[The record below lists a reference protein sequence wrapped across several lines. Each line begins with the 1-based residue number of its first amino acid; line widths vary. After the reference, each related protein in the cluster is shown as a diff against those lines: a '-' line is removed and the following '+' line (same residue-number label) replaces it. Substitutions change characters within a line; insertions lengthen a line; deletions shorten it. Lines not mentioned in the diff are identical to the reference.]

1 MGDFIL
7 GSPSAEHRKYG
18 MGVVGNMFRRRFKR
32 RRRDRT
38 PQTHLDDFTDSRPYF
53 TYWVT
58 TVQVVVFLAAV
69 LTYGFGPFGVGLA
82 RSTGLV
88 LTEWLTLEQVD
99 VREPANFWVGPSAKD
114 LIHLGAKFT
123 PCMRRDRL
131 IVGKIS
137 REAQREAAEA
147 GCCVKND
154 RSGCVTTSRRKCSKL
169 LSVFHK
175 WSADAPGPDQR
186 TSGPVCGQDPRYC
199 RTGAATWP
207 DDIAAWPI
215 CHSRIDGADTG
226 MPLPEHMSCEA
237 TARPC
242 CVGIHG
248 RCELRSEEF
257 CSWVKGS
264 YHPEATLC
272 SQVSCMGD
280 VCGMLPFA
288 DLRRPDQ
295 FYRLWT
301 SLFLNAGVVHL
312 SIVVFIQLYLMRD
325 LEKLLGCL
333 RLGLIYFGSGIVG
346 NLASAVFIPY
356 RAEVGASGA
365 LFGVL
370 ATFVVEVVKTWEI
383 LGSPWL
389 ALGQLLAVM
398 GVLLLLGLV
407 PWVDNYAHAFGFVTG
422 LLLAYAILPELR
434 KFPDGHGEDV
444 AAKVSRGKRAAA
456 VVAAIVIFCTLFTVF
471 YTFAFDCAFCKLLS
485 CLPIFDDFCAEQN
498 IDFQI
503 QPHDFRF

>member
-1 MGDFIL
+1 
-7 GSPSAEHRKYG
+7 

-32 RRRDRT
+32 RRRDRSQ
-38 PQTHLDDFTDSRPYF
+38 QTHLDDFTDSRPFF
-53 TYWVT
+53 TYWIT
-58 TVQVVVFLAAV
+58 TVQVVIFLVAV

-131 IVGKIS
+131 IVSKIS
-137 REAQREAAEA
+137 REMKRESAEA

-154 RSGCVTTSRRKCSKL
+154 RSGCVTTSRHKCSKF

-175 WSADAPGPDQR
+175 WSPSAVGPDQR

-199 RTGAATWP
+199 RTGAVTWP
-207 DDIAAWPI
+207 DDIASWPI
-215 CHSRIDGADTG
+215 CHSRIDSANLSV
-226 MPLPEHMSCEA
+226 PLPEHMSCEA

-248 RCELRSEEF
+248 KCELRSEEF
-257 CSWVKGS
+257 CSWVKGT

-288 DLRRPDQ
+288 DPRRPDQ

-312 SIVVFIQLYLMRD
+312 SIVVFIQLYMMRD

-346 NLASAVFIPY
+346 NMASAVFIPY

-370 ATFVVEVVKTWEI
+370 ATFVMEVVKTWEI
-383 LGSPWL
+383 LSNPWL
-389 ALGQLLAVM
+389 ALGQLSAVM
-398 GVLLLLGLV
+398 GILILLGIV
-407 PWVDNYAHAFGFVTG
+407 PWVDNYAHTFGFVIG

-434 KFPDGHGEDV
+434 KFPDGHEEEV
-444 AAKVSRGKRAAA
+444 AKESRWKRALA
-456 VVAAIVIFCTLFTVF
+456 VVAAILIFCTLFTVF
-471 YTFAFDCAFCKLLS
+471 YTVSFDCAVCKMFS
-485 CLPIFDDFCAEQN
+485 CLPIFDEFCAEQN
-498 IDFQI
+498 IDFQTHRG
-503 QPHDFRF
+503 PFRVRE

>member
-1 MGDFIL
+1 
-7 GSPSAEHRKYG
+7 

-137 REAQREAAEA
+137 REAEREAAEA

-280 VCGMLPFA
+280 VCG
-288 DLRRPDQ
+288 
-295 FYRLWT
+295 
-301 SLFLNAGVVHL
+301 
-312 SIVVFIQLYLMRD
+312 
-325 LEKLLGCL
+325 
-333 RLGLIYFGSGIVG
+333 
-346 NLASAVFIPY
+346 
-356 RAEVGASGA
+356 
-365 LFGVL
+365 VL

-434 KFPDGHGEDV
+434 KFPDGHEEDD
-444 AAKVSRGKRAAA
+444 AAKGSRMKRVAA
-456 VVAAIVIFCTLFTVF
+456 VVAAIAIFCILFTVF

-485 CLPIFDDFCAEQN
+485 CLSIFSDFCAEQN
-498 IDFQI
+498 IDFQT